1 MERRRFLAFAASSL
15 TGGLAGC
22 TGMSSTVGDFVEDR
36 SGHSGSDDLNVK
48 ISTSGPAI
56 LIKPTETLPF
66 KTELHQGGEQVT
78 SVEMSGVNQSVYH
91 EILNCDKASDPDKR
105 MFEPGTIELVFLDS
119 EGEQMGT
126 KEWEFRPYP
135 VVEDFAIATVSNY
148 EPTNYLS
155 ETTAVFR
162 VRNIGTGPTCITDL
176 EITNPRKTVTL
187 GDGEETVESPML
199 QTGKYSIDDS
209 RISLHE
215 TPNQEAK
222 LLPVERDSF
231 IAFDG
236 LFTATAPAAN
246 QTTANI
252 PDTLNQ
258 SFDVVVHTAYGESY
272 TTTVDVA
279 MVGGLVSSDSNE
291 SEWTHRYRTVRFDSA
306 SHGNP

>member
-36 SGHSGSDDLNVK
+36 SGHSGSDDLNIK

-56 LIKPTETLPF
+56 LIKPTEALPF
-66 KTELHQGGEQVT
+66 KTELHQDGEQVT

-91 EILNCDKASDPDKR
+91 EIIDCEKASDPDKR

-135 VVEDFAIATVSNY
+135 VIEGFTIATVSNY

-176 EITNPRKTVTL
+176 EITNPRKTVSV
-187 GDGEETVESPML
+187 GDGEEAVDSPML
-199 QTGKYSIDDS
+199 QTGKYSITDS

-215 TPNQEAK
+215 TPNREAR
-222 LLPVERDSF
+222 LLPVERNSF

-236 LFTATAPAAN
+236 LFTATDPAASL
-246 QTTANI
+246 TTSDT
-252 PDTLNQ
+252 PETLNQ

-272 TTTVDVA
+272 TTTVDVV
-279 MVGGLVSSDSNE
+279 MVGGLVSSGSSD
-291 SEWTHRYRTVRFDSA
+291 SEWTHRYRTVRLDSV
-306 SHGNP
+306 SHETP

>member
-22 TGMSSTVGDFVEDR
+22 TGMSSTVGDIVEDR
-36 SGHSGSDDLNVK
+36 SGNSGSDDLNVK

-56 LIKPTETLPF
+56 LIKPTETLPL
-66 KTELHQGGEQVT
+66 KTELHQDGEQVT

-91 EILNCDKASDPDKR
+91 EIINCDKASDPDKR
-105 MFEPGTIELVFLDS
+105 MFEPGTIELVFLDF

-126 KEWEFRPYP
+126 KEWEFQPYP
-135 VVEDFAIATVSNY
+135 VVEDFTIATVSNY
-148 EPTNYLS
+148 DPTNYLS
-155 ETTAVFR
+155 ETTPVFR

-176 EITNPRKTVTL
+176 EITNPRKTVTVV
-187 GDGEETVESPML
+187 DGEETVESPML

-215 TPNQEAK
+215 TPNREAR
-222 LLPVERDSF
+222 LLPVERNSF

-236 LFTATAPAAN
+236 LFTATAPAAS
-246 QTTANI
+246 QTTGDT

-258 SFDVVVHTAYGESY
+258 SFDVVVHTAFGESY
-272 TTTVDVA
+272 TTTVDIA
-279 MVGGLVSSDSNE
+279 MVGGLVSSDSSE
-291 SEWTHRYRTVRFDSA
+291 SEWTHRYRTVRFDSV